1 MPFLPPNQQV
11 KALKAQVKLTSVVTK
26 LKVNV
31 PTLEVDDLLRA
42 SQWSNDLHWLLLSI
56 YQRWTK
62 YFRLLEEI
70 EPLRR
75 RCVQ

>member
-1 MPFLPPNQQV
+1 MQ
-11 KALKAQVKLTSVVTK
+11 

-31 PTLEVDDLLRA
+31 PTLEVDDLLCEAQR
-42 SQWSNDLHWLLLSI
+42 NNNLHLLLLSI

-62 YFRLLEEI
+62 YFLLLEEI

-75 RCVQ
+75 RYVQ

>member
-1 MPFLPPNQQV
+1 L
-11 KALKAQVKLTSVVTK
+11 LHDAQS
-26 LKVNV
+26 
-31 PTLEVDDLLRA
+31 
-42 SQWSNDLHWLLLSI
+42 SSNLHLLLLSV

-75 RCVQ
+75 RYVQSGEGKVFIEVHKVNMSTQPSTLRGMKK

>member
-1 MPFLPPNQQV
+1 MM
-11 KALKAQVKLTSVVTK
+11 K

-31 PTLEVDDLLRA
+31 LTLDVDDLLHDAQR
-42 SQWSNDLHWLLLSI
+42 SDNLHLLLLSI

-70 EPLRR
+70 EPLRHR
-75 RCVQ
+75 YAH

>member
-1 MPFLPPNQQV
+1 MNI
-11 KALKAQVKLTSVVTK
+11 A
-26 LKVNV
+26 
-31 PTLEVDDLLRA
+31 TLEVDDLVSDAQR
-42 SQWSNDLHWLLLSI
+42 SNNLQLLLLSI

-75 RCVQ
+75 RYVQ